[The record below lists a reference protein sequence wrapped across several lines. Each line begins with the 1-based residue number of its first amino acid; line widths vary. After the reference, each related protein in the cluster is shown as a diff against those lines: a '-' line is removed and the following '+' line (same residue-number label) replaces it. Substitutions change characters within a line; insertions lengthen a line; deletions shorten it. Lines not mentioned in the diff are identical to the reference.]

1 MGRKEARLAAAREK
15 NAAVE
20 CQKIQIR
27 YVPELMTYFS
37 ETEDPRN
44 SSYITYSNRIML
56 STLYHKGI
64 GGIVSMQEMTS
75 QFNKEIVVTN
85 IYTLTGEEAREY
97 LPHHVTLNE
106 YLERLDPGELEGV
119 LHKICY
125 ESIRRKSFNDAR
137 YRKKWLV
144 IVDGT
149 QTYEG
154 PVQLNE
160 QCLERHH
167 NKGTDKEKVSFHVD
181 VLEAKI
187 YLGEGLLL
195 SIGSEFIQND
205 EAYQAVKG
213 KGEEALKQ
221 DCETKAFR
229 RLAEKIKSKYPRLPI
244 ILMGDSLYASEP
256 VLQICEDNGWD
267 YIIRYK
273 DGSIPSIAEEYELIP
288 EKEKAGQ
295 AEYVNDIDYKGR
307 KINILRFR
315 ERRIEAGKEKEI
327 RFQWLTSIRLT
338 KKNAEK
344 TAQIGRLR
352 WKIEN
357 EGFNRQKQWQGDIT
371 HACSHEMNAL
381 KNHYLMQQISDFI
394 KQLYEWYYLKKA
406 GIERKQKNI
415 SSELLAS
422 FARQL
427 TGEDIYNKKL
437 KSKGFV

>member
-1 MGRKEARLAAAREK
+1 MGRKEARLTAALEK

-20 CQKIQIR
+20 CHKIQKR
-27 YVPELMTYFS
+27 YIPELMKYFS
-37 ETEDPRN
+37 ETKDPRN
-44 SSYITYSNRIML
+44 KSYITYSNRIML

-64 GGIVSMQEMTS
+64 GGIVSMQEMTT
-75 QFNKEIVVTN
+75 QFNKEIVASN
-85 IYTLTGEEAREY
+85 IYALTGEDAREY
-97 LPHHVTLNE
+97 LPHHVTVNE
-106 YLERLDPGELEGV
+106 YLERLEPEELEGV
-119 LHKICY
+119 LYKICY
-125 ESIRRKSFNDAR
+125 ESIRRKSFNEAR
-137 YRKKWLV
+137 YMKKWLV

-160 QCLERHH
+160 QCLERHY

-213 KGEEALKQ
+213 KGEEAVKQ
-221 DCETKAFR
+221 DCETKAFK

-307 KINILRFR
+307 KVNVLRLVEKR
-315 ERRIEAGKEKEI
+315 VEHGSEREI
-327 RFQWLTSIRLT
+327 RFQWLTSIHLT
-338 KKNAEK
+338 KKNAQK
-344 TAQIGRLR
+344 TAQTGRLR

-357 EGFNRQKQWQGDIT
+357 RGFNRQKQWQGDIT
-371 HACSHEMNAL
+371 HACSHEMKAL
-381 KNHYLMQQISDFI
+381 KNHYLMQQISDFV
-394 KQLYEWYYLKKA
+394 KQLYEWYYLKKL
-406 GIERKQKNI
+406 GIRRKQKNI
-415 SSELLAS
+415 SPELLAS

-427 TGEDIYNKKL
+427 TAEDIHNNRLQKAV
-437 KSKGFV
+437 FV

>member
-1 MGRKEARLAAAREK
+1 MGRKEARLAAALEK

-20 CQKIQIR
+20 CHKIQKR

-37 ETEDPRN
+37 ETDDPRN
-44 SSYITYSNRIML
+44 RSYITYSNRIML
-56 STLYHKGI
+56 STLYYKGI
-64 GGIVSMQEMTS
+64 GGIVSMQEMTT
-75 QFNKEIVVTN
+75 QFNKEIVVSN
-85 IYTLTGEEAREY
+85 IYSLTGEEAREY
-97 LPHHVTLNE
+97 LPHHVTVNE
-106 YLERLDPGELEGV
+106 YLERLDPKELEGV
-119 LHKICY
+119 LHRICY

-154 PVQLNE
+154 PVQLND
-160 QCLERHH
+160 QCLESHH
-167 NKGTDKEKVSFHVD
+167 NKGTDKEKVRFHVD

-205 EAYQAVKG
+205 ETYQAVKG
-213 KGEEALKQ
+213 KGEDAVKQ
-221 DCETKAFR
+221 DCETKAFK
-229 RLAEKIKSKYPRLPI
+229 RLAKKIKSKYPRLPI

-256 VLQICEDNGWD
+256 VLQICEENGWD

-307 KINILRFR
+307 KINVLRFR
-315 ERRIEAGKEKEI
+315 ERRMEAGKEKEK
-327 RFQWLTSIRLT
+327 RFQWLTSIQLT

-344 TAQIGRLR
+344 TAQTGRLR

-422 FARQL
+422 FGRQL